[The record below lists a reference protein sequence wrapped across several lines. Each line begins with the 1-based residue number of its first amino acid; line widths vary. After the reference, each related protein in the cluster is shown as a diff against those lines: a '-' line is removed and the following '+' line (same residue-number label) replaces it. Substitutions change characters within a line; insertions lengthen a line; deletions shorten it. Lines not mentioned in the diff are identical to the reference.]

1 MRRGSSQQTA
11 GSRPAVLLLSAAR
24 CLLPLTCLLTSCAT
38 TMPRADRTIEAAIAA
53 RKTPGGVLWVEKDGQ
68 VYTRAYGLRAIV
80 PHEEAATE
88 ETIYDAASLT
98 KVIATAPSIWI
109 LIERGKIGLDDPVQ
123 RYIPEFRH
131 PDITIRHL
139 LTHTSALSPDPP
151 RDFEWSGY
159 EKGIELCLRDHPANR
174 PGAIFRYSDINF
186 ILLGEIVRRVS
197 GEPLNVFAA
206 HNIFEPLGMK
216 DTTFLPKA
224 SPRIAPTEFGLR
236 GVVHDPTA
244 RRMGGVAGHAGLFT
258 TARDVATYLR
268 TLLHG
273 GAPIMKP
280 ETVRAMTSI
289 ATTSAIGRT
298 AGWDADSAYS
308 RPRIGG
314 AHSFGHTGWTGG
326 FLWVDP
332 DRKSFYIFLSNRVHP
347 DGKGSVTRLQLDL
360 ASAIAESRCTTC
372 RFPNV
377 VRFVAGGANAR
388 NGIDVL
394 EGNRW
399 DILRGHR
406 VGLITNVSGI
416 DRAGNPTLDLLR
428 SAPDVDLVS
437 VFSPEHG
444 LAMRTDIAVIDLYG
458 KQRKPSREQLANI
471 DTLVFDI
478 QDIGARFYTY
488 ISTMELAMEAAADAH
503 VRFVVLDRLN
513 PIGGEIVEG
522 PVLEG
527 KTDFVGIHDIAIRH
541 GMTVGELA
549 KMFRDEKR
557 IDVELVVVPVS
568 GWKREMF
575 QDDAGVPWVNPS
587 PNMRSLNA
595 ATLYPGIGLLESSIS
610 VGRGTPT
617 PFEIVGAPYIDGAQL
632 AAALHVEGLSF
643 TPVRF
648 TPDADIFAGQACGG
662 VKIEIT
668 DRRAL
673 RSVAAGLTIAETL
686 SRLYPGKFEAGKMRR
701 LVRGNGALEP
711 FLARRA
717 RYLLY

>member
-1 MRRGSSQQTA
+1 MRSPLRLL
-11 GSRPAVLLLSAAR
+11 PVVCCLLSA
-24 CLLPLTCLLTSCAT
+24 CAT
-38 TMPRADRTIEAAIAA
+38 FPRADQTIAAAIAA
-53 RKTPGGVLWVEKDGQ
+53 HKTPGGVLWVEKNGE
-68 VYTRAYGLRAIV
+68 VYHRAYGLRAIV
-80 PHEEAATE
+80 PREEPATE

-109 LIERGKIGLDDPVQ
+109 LIERGKIALDDPVQ

-131 PDITIRHL
+131 SDITIRHL

-159 EKGIELCLRDHPANR
+159 ETGLKLCLEDNPTNR
-174 PGAIFRYSDINF
+174 PGVIFRYSDINF

-206 HNIFEPLGMK
+206 RNIFEPLGMK
-216 DTTFLPKA
+216 DTAFLPKA

-258 TARDVATYLR
+258 TARDVAIYLR
-268 TLLHG
+268 TLIHG
-273 GAPIMKP
+273 GAPVMKP

-289 ATTSAIGRT
+289 ASASAIGRT

-326 FLWVDP
+326 FLWADP
-332 DRKSFYIFLSNRVHP
+332 DTKSFYVFLSNRVHP
-347 DGKGSVTRLQLDL
+347 DGRGSVTRLQIDL
-360 ASAIAESRCTTC
+360 AAAIAESRCATC

-377 VRFVAGGANAR
+377 VRFVAGGANAK

-406 VGLITNVSGI
+406 IGLITNVSGI
-416 DRAGNPTLDLLR
+416 DRAGNPTIDLLR
-428 SAPDVDLVS
+428 SAPDVKLVK
-437 VFSPEHG
+437 VFAPEHG
-444 LAMRTDIAVIDLYG
+444 LGYPASVTAIDLY
-458 KQRKPSREQLANI
+458 KQRKPTREQLADI

-488 ISTMELAMEAAADAH
+488 ISTMELAMEAAAEAH

-541 GMTVGELA
+541 GMTAGELA
-549 KMFRDEKR
+549 KMFREEKH

-568 GWKREMF
+568 GWRRDMF
-575 QDDAGVPWVNPS
+575 QDEAGVPWVNPS

-595 ATLYPGIGLLESSIS
+595 ALLYPGIGLLESSIS
-610 VGRGTPT
+610 VGRGTPS
-617 PFEIVGAPYIDGAQL
+617 PFEIIGAPYIDGAQL
-632 AAALHVEGLSF
+632 AAALHIDGLRF

-648 TPDADIFAGQACGG
+648 TPDSDIFAGQPCGG
-662 VKIEIT
+662 VKITIT
-668 DRRAL
+668 DRHAL
-673 RSVAAGLTIAETL
+673 RSVAAGLAIAATL
-686 SRLYPGKFEAGKMRR
+686 ARLYPEEFDAAKMQR
-701 LVRGNGALEP
+701 LLRGNGPLEP

-717 RYLLY
+717 KYLLY